1 MKKKSVTL
9 YYMTAGWLLL
19 GAIIGGHFL
28 FTSMKPTAD
37 VKAKYRTNVHRIWI
51 GELEPGDVT
60 ILHVDQK
67 PIVVWHRDLE
77 EIATAMAQ
85 LEPKI
90 PREEWSTALTDG
102 TLALEIGADA
112 YTRLEWF
119 ISSAVNVDGIGCI
132 VLSKAGDY
140 EGFFDPCQ
148 GTHFDLWGRSVKGP
162 MPQSL
167 KVTPAQFSDDRLTVL
182 LDLTEMP
189 KTR

>member
-19 GAIIGGHFL
+19 GVIIGGHFL

-60 ILHVDQK
+60 VLHIDQK

-85 LEPKI
+85 LEPEI
-90 PREEWSTALTDG
+90 SREEWSTALTDG

-119 ISSAVNVDGIGCI
+119 IASPVNVDGLGCI
-132 VLSKAGDY
+132 VLSKTGDY

-148 GTHFDLWGRSVKGP
+148 GAHFDLWGRSQKGP
-162 MPQSL
+162 APQSL

-182 LDLTEMP
+182 LDLTDMP